1 MYGVAGHYPDLLY
14 HWCSA
19 STVVEWYGA
28 FRWCSTEETCT
39 FNWVW
44 RVWLINPKRLNHFTP
59 ISNCQCKFL
68 MFLGLLW
75 TRIDLLL
82 GGGLRAGQLTELVG
96 PSSSGKTQVS
106 NSLGQKLYK
115 LMIAMIWIFSLHV
128 RVFYWGFVFIT
139 YLRTLLCLLLDQF
152 VNKLDKFMMA
162 IISVFQFACHISF
175 IWVLLS
181 LLKNIST
188 LLCLLCDHLKRH
200 LSITDSIFYFRN
212 AMRNYMILRYRQY
225 TTLRT
230 ESVCQF
236 LVTFRFAYLL
246 PHILYQSTWVQLY
259 TWTQATLSPPNEL
272 HSLLVESLTAWVIRL
287 YDFLLVEF
295 LCFICC
301 S

>member
-1 MYGVAGHYPDLLY
+1 MYGLAGHYPDLLY

-44 RVWLINPKRLNHFTP
+44 RVCLINPKRLNHFTA

-128 RVFYWGFVFIT
+128 RVFYWGFVVIT

-152 VNKLDKFMMA
+152 VKKLDKFMMP
-162 IISVFQFACHISF
+162 IISVFQFACRISL
-175 IWVLLS
+175 ILVLLS

-188 LLCLLCDHLKRH
+188 LLR
-200 LSITDSIFYFRN
+200 
-212 AMRNYMILRYRQY
+212 
-225 TTLRT
+225 
-230 ESVCQF
+230 
-236 LVTFRFAYLL
+236 
-246 PHILYQSTWVQLY
+246 
-259 TWTQATLSPPNEL
+259 
-272 HSLLVESLTAWVIRL
+272 LLVITLKDT
-287 YDFLLVEF
+287 
-295 LCFICC
+295 
-301 S
+301 